1 MIDKLKKQNAF
12 VIVLE
17 FALIILVVIGITYA
31 LYSYSNRFNVKTE
44 KIGIDEDIYGDTS
57 IDSDS
62 IKLIPINDKD
72 IYTNNDNVLTIKFK
86 VRGSKENV
94 VNNIIYDIALNNL
107 QVDCDLLSKYL
118 KWELI
123 KNGNVINT
131 GNFSPSFDTI
141 DKGRLVLTDIQQDLN
156 DYSTDSDNYEF
167 RMWLS
172 DSCQEDDITKCQNNE
187 DQSNL
192 LNKSI
197 SGKIEVELYTGSKSK
212 LERKKSDTIDTSTCI
227 NNIDNSGANKPSISD
242 GMLAVY
248 YDNNTSTW
256 NIADKNNSNSKYYWY
271 NYNEKRWAN
280 AVIVKDYNKYKDK
293 VLGTV
298 VDTDDIVAF
307 YVWIPRYKYKV
318 WNIDNEE
325 SRNSLYNNGIDIV
338 FENAKSDSGEIT
350 CTKDECIGNN
360 DEYVTHPLFINK
372 DIKGFW
378 VSKYKVSGTD
388 NNPFIKESDN
398 YLTNYT
404 RESALNTSLKI
415 LDYGVKDKKIELLSN
430 LEWGT
435 VVYLSYS
442 KYGSYMDNTDRNIY
456 SVYNI
461 DDDFD
466 EMVLFDGNLLG
477 SATGEVGSTLD
488 SYSDVIYRS
497 KLFNISN
504 TSSNY
509 GFRNILY

>member
-17 FALIILVVIGITYA
+17 FALIILIVIGITYA
-31 LYSYSNRFNVKTE
+31 AYSYSNSFNVKTE

-57 IDSDS
+57 VDSDS

-123 KNGNVINT
+123 KNGNIINT

-141 DKGRLVLTDIQQDLN
+141 NKGRLVLTDIQQDLK
-156 DYSTDSDNYEF
+156 DYSTVSDDYEF

-172 DSCQEDDITKCQNNE
+172 DSCQEDDIKKCQNNE

-242 GMLAVY
+242 GMIAVY

-280 AVIVKDYNKYKDK
+280 AVIVKDYNKYKD
-293 VLGTV
+293 
-298 VDTDDIVAF
+298 
-307 YVWIPRYKYKV
+307 R
-318 WNIDNEE
+318 
-325 SRNSLYNNGIDIV
+325 
-338 FENAKSDSGEIT
+338 
-350 CTKDECIGNN
+350 
-360 DEYVTHPLFINK
+360 
-372 DIKGFW
+372 
-378 VSKYKVSGTD
+378 
-388 NNPFIKESDN
+388 
-398 YLTNYT
+398 
-404 RESALNTSLKI
+404 
-415 LDYGVKDKKIELLSN
+415 
-430 LEWGT
+430 
-435 VVYLSYS
+435 
-442 KYGSYMDNTDRNIY
+442 
-456 SVYNI
+456 
-461 DDDFD
+461 
-466 EMVLFDGNLLG
+466 
-477 SATGEVGSTLD
+477 
-488 SYSDVIYRS
+488 
-497 KLFNISN
+497 
-504 TSSNY
+504 
-509 GFRNILY
+509 

>member
-31 LYSYSNRFNVKTE
+31 AYSYSNRFSVKTE
-44 KIGIDEDIYGDTS
+44 KIEIDEDIYGDTS

-72 IYTNNDNVLTIKFK
+72 IYNNNDNVLTIKFK

-123 KNGNVINT
+123 KNGNVIST

-141 DKGRLVLTDIQQDLN
+141 NKGRLVLTDIQQDLK
-156 DYSTDSDNYEF
+156 DYSTDPDAYEF

-212 LERKKSDTIDTSTCI
+212 LERKKSDTIDASTCI

-242 GMLAVY
+242 GMIAVY
-248 YDNNTSTW
+248 YDNNTFTW

-298 VDTDDIVAF
+298 VDVDDIVAF

-338 FENAKSDSGEIT
+338 FENAKSNSGEIT

-360 DEYVTHPLFINK
+360 DEYVTHPLFTNK

-388 NNPFIKESDN
+388 NNPLIKESTD

-404 RESALNTSLKI
+404 KESALNTSLKI

-435 VVYLSYS
+435 VIYLSYS
-442 KYGSYMDNTDRNIY
+442 KYGSYKDNTDKNIY

-461 DDDFD
+461 DEDLD
-466 EMVLFDGNLLG
+466 EMVLYDSNLLG

-488 SYSDVIYRS
+488 SYSDVIYRN